1 MNILF
6 DGNYLIHKT
15 FSIWSMYYQDRKK
28 TPEENDAAL
37 IEAMR
42 DKDKLMLAQLSTDLR
57 MLIGL
62 RL

>member
-37 IEAMR
+37 IEAMC
-42 DKDKLMLAQLSTDLR
+42 DKDKQQVFIR
-57 MLIGL
+57 KVLIDA
-62 RL
+62 